1 MGQQAITA
9 KPLSWGNQTR
19 LLLVLAAI
27 AGLAGGCAS
36 VTSVT
41 ATHYQSVSVQASE
54 PGQGEIIGASCE
66 LSNKNGKWYVTT
78 PGSVMIPR
86 SLEALQVVCRKT
98 EHEPGSASVISA
110 IRMAM
115 YGNALVGGL
124 FGAAV
129 DHVDGAAYEYP
140 EIIPIVMGSSIVIE
154 PGDKPI
160 PQETAATSANAMQA
174 QQKKILQGSYTLQPS
189 GMVVADS
196 PALVL
201 KRPKPVSVTNIAAV
215 ANYKKKRGD
224 VCDTYAAKGDY
235 CWWSPPGNYSMC
247 PLHLSLNVCKATYG
261 GGCQLGHGKVVPS
274 C

>member
-1 MGQQAITA
+1 MGQQTLTIGQL
-9 KPLSWGNQTR
+9 PLPLR
-19 LLLVLAAI
+19 KLIALAAI

-41 ATHYQSVSVQASE
+41 GTHYQYVSVQTSE
-54 PGQGEIIGASCE
+54 PGQEEIVGASCE

-86 SLEALQVVCRKT
+86 SLETLHVVCRKT
-98 EHEPGSASVISA
+98 EHEPGIASVNTA

-124 FGAAV
+124 FGAAL

-154 PGDKPI
+154 PGDKPS
-160 PQETAATSANAMQA
+160 PPETPGTSATAMPA
-174 QQKKILQGSYTLQPS
+174 QQNLQGSYSLFPS
-189 GMVVADS
+189 GVVVADS
-196 PALVL
+196 PKLVL
-201 KRPKPVSVTNIAAV
+201 KRPKPISVTNIAAV

-224 VCDTYAAKGDY
+224 VCDAYADKGDY